1 MEQGKERRIR
11 NHGKIHETCRRYNI
25 KKEGAYLEKHEQPSG
40 TQHTQCPKRQI
51 FSSKPAKG
59 KHEKENSRNKKSKPQ
74 DAELTS
80 SGEPT
85 GRWVSREVLT
95 VVAFFRRLEAQEEV
109 PFLTGASGDF
119 TTTVAS

>member
-1 MEQGKERRIR
+1 MRR
-11 NHGKIHETCRRYNI
+11 KI
-25 KKEGAYLEKHEQPSG
+25 QS
-40 TQHTQCPKRQI
+40 
-51 FSSKPAKG
+51 
-59 KHEKENSRNKKSKPQ
+59 NKQSKPQ

-85 GRWVSREVLT
+85 GRWVSREVL
-95 VVAFFRRLEAQEEV
+95 AIFFFFRHLEAQEEV

>member
-11 NHGKIHETCRRYNI
+11 KQRR
-25 KKEGAYLEKHEQPSG
+25 
-40 TQHTQCPKRQI
+40 I
-51 FSSKPAKG
+51 FSSEPTKG
-59 KHEKENSRNKKSKPQ
+59 KHEKENSSKKKCKPQ

-85 GRWVSREVLT
+85 GQWVSREVLAIT
-95 VVAFFRRLEAQEEV
+95 FFRCLEAREEV